1 MKYNKNKEKL
11 FAILPFVKDEYIWEE
26 KKKTKRLGTRKENF
40 NPKQF
45 ISFSKTG
52 LKI

>member
-26 KKKTKRLGTRKENF
+26 KKKRKGWALE
-40 NPKQF
+40 KK
-45 ISFSKTG
+45 ISILNNLF
-52 LKI
+52 LFPRQD